1 MEIRVTVPEA
11 LVCPVLTV
19 FDLKGACVASIPFSG
34 RTGTHAEY
42 RWHTADIVPG
52 AYILRASLGSVT
64 AIRIVIVQ

>member
-11 LVCPVLTV
+11 LDCPVLTV
-19 FDLKGACVASIPFSG
+19 CAITGECVATVPFSA
-34 RTGTHAEY
+34 RTENQVEF

-52 AYILRASLGSVT
+52 AYILRASVGSVT